1 MSRTI
6 IYDNIDNSNTDM
18 NMDMDMDMERIFLE
32 ISKNWNE
39 LEKNETVKEMVDM
52 KTNNLCKQIKND
64 NPHLRNSYIQSLV
77 FTFIY
82 TMNIN
87 LNTKPNKMDKMD
99 KMENLNDMDKDK
111 N

>member
-1 MSRTI
+1 MTRTSINSNNDNNNDNSDI
-6 IYDNIDNSNTDM
+6 IIDNHNIID
-18 NMDMDMDMERIFLE
+18 NNNDMEKIFLE

-39 LEKNETVKEMVDM
+39 LEENEIVKEMIDM
-52 KTNNLCKQIKND
+52 KTNNLCKQMKND

-87 LNTKPNKMDKMD
+87 LNNANITNIMS
-99 KMENLNDMDKDK
+99 EKDK